1 MLGEDSVKELAEV
14 VAFAESIEELGAV
27 VESAVL
33 ESFALVVVVF
43 VGFGVES
50 IDCADSIDSIDSI
63 DFADSVDS
71 VDSVAFLDSAGFV
84 DSVVCGESRDS
95 VFVWDCI

>member
-71 VDSVAFLDSAGFV
+71 VAFLDSAGFV